1 MLDRYSHTG
10 KGCCGSYPGLD
21 GRRRMVPGN
30 SVVAEAV
37 AAGHPHHESAEVEA
51 EAAENLALGI
61 LEIAQWEAEAAE
73 EQTRTC
79 CAVAATWAEAGPDE
93 EHQE

>member
-1 MLDRYSHTG
+1 
-10 KGCCGSYPGLD
+10 
-21 GRRRMVPGN
+21 MVPGN

-51 EAAENLALGI
+51 EAAENLALSI
-61 LEIAQWEAEAAE
+61 LEIAQWEAEAAAE